1 MNGTQAVAYDAPRNM
16 AVDTPDGF
24 ILVPW
29 TRRQLAAYRMEV
41 LGWSQARAWQFEE
54 HSHNIR
60 KEAD

>member
-1 MNGTQAVAYDAPRNM
+1 MNGNQVVQYDAPRNM

-24 ILVPW
+24 IFVPW

-41 LGWSQARAWQFEE
+41 LGWSQAAAWQFAE

-60 KEAD
+60 KESE